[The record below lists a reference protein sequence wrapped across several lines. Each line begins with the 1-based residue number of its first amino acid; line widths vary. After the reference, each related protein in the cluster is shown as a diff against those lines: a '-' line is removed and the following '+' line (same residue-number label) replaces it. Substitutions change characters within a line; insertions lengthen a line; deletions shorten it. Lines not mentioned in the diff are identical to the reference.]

1 MTLGYLG
8 IKNVTKKSGLCS
20 FTSKVNVSFSLRA
33 TVPTGPDCDLQSLG
47 PKVFSTVGSNLLW
60 SVYLPSGALLDPA
73 LSHSASVNESCKLE
87 PVGVLAL
94 SKSTTNA
101 AGFYKGRVVPS
112 SALKN
117 PFCKCIT
124 ARTWLGLN
132 MCLAGPLLPTT

>member
-1 MTLGYLG
+1 M
-8 IKNVTKKSGLCS
+8 
-20 FTSKVNVSFSLRA
+20 
-33 TVPTGPDCDLQSLG
+33 
-47 PKVFSTVGSNLLW
+47 FSTVGPNLLW
-60 SVYLPSGALLDPA
+60 SVYLPSGALLHPA

-101 AGFYKGRVVPS
+101 AGFYKGRVVPY

-132 MCLAGPLLPTT
+132 MCLAGPLLPTTYLAL

>member
-1 MTLGYLG
+1 M
-8 IKNVTKKSGLCS
+8 C
-20 FTSKVNVSFSLRA
+20 VSFSLRA

-47 PKVFSTVGSNLLW
+47 LKVFSTVGSNLLW
-60 SVYLPSGALLDPA
+60 SVYLPSGAQLDPA
-73 LSHSASVNESCKLE
+73 LSDSALVNESCKLE

-124 ARTWLGLN
+124 ARTWRSLN
-132 MCLAGPLLPTT
+132 MCLAGSLLPSLLPSSLT